1 MPGSCSTYVPGMRE
15 ATKLLLDGKI
25 GRRAFIYRLGQI
37 GMASSLASG
46 LEGAPSEPVAG
57 RVVRGMTGGELM
69 AELLV
74 EWNVPYV
81 FGLGGSEEVGFLD
94 ALVDRLALQYVHGIH
109 EASVMSMADGYA
121 RATEDVPI
129 MNLHSVPGAAYA
141 LGPMVNAFKDR
152 IPVVVTVARQ
162 STDMRGTNAFL
173 ESVNLHQLPQEYT
186 QWTWDVMNAK
196 TIPEVVRR
204 IADMLVEA
212 EFPVIAVGKEGA
224 RFDPSE
230 PLMELAELL
239 GAPVFQDIY
248 MAHGPMVFPSTHP
261 HYAGMFRQDPS
272 YPTDID
278 LYWALGGTMFGFGK
292 LPSEPIVPRTA
303 KVIHSGLD
311 SAEVSRTYPAD
322 LAVIAGVK
330 ATLAAVLDELRRRDL
345 PKLVVEDRKRHV
357 EEYHAGMRAR
367 LAGAAETA
375 WDRSPITNER
385 LMVELNRRIAPD
397 AIVVSELITSEPYVP
412 YYLDIDHT
420 RTERR
425 RNLAT
430 SSGVLGWGVPAAIG
444 AHIGRQDREC
454 LALVGDGCFQ
464 FGVHRLW
471 TTARYEVPVGIVIW
485 NNGQYQANRRFLHA
499 YGGRAAETGKYI
511 GCNLASPEIDN
522 VALAK
527 GYGVEGDLVEEPGEV
542 GPAIERCLRAM
553 REGRPYV
560 LDVKVERRFG
570 GSESTW
576 YDFFSVAKRQARQS

>member
-1 MPGSCSTYVPGMRE
+1 
-15 ATKLLLDGKI
+15 
-25 GRRAFIYRLGQI
+25 
-37 GMASSLASG
+37 
-46 LEGAPSEPVAG
+46 
-57 RVVRGMTGGELM
+57 M

-94 ALVDRLALQYVHGIH
+94 VLVDRLALQYVHGIH

-129 MNLHSVPGAAYA
+129 MNLHSVAGAAYA

-152 IPVVVTVARQ
+152 IPVVVTVGRQ

-261 HYAGMFRQDPS
+261 HYAGMFRQEPS

-311 SAEVSRTYPAD
+311 SAEVSRTYLAD

-330 ATLAAVLDELRRRDL
+330 ATLAAVLDELRRRA
-345 PKLVVEDRKRHV
+345 PSTRS
-357 EEYHAGMRAR
+357 
-367 LAGAAETA
+367 AEA
-375 WDRSPITNER
+375 
-385 LMVELNRRIAPD
+385 
-397 AIVVSELITSEPYVP
+397 
-412 YYLDIDHT
+412 
-420 RTERR
+420 RR
-425 RNLAT
+425 RRSQAARR
-430 SSGVLGWGVPAAIG
+430 GVPRRNARTPRRCRGDSLGSKSHYQRTLDGRAESTHCPRRDRRER
-444 AHIGRQDREC
+444 AHHVRAVRSLLLGHRSIP
-454 LALVGDGCFQ
+454 APSGDGIL
-464 FGVHRLW
+464 R
-471 TTARYEVPVGIVIW
+471 P
-485 NNGQYQANRRFLHA
+485 
-499 YGGRAAETGKYI
+499 AA
-511 GCNLASPEIDN
+511 
-522 VALAK
+522 V
-527 GYGVEGDLVEEPGEV
+527 
-542 GPAIERCLRAM
+542 
-553 REGRPYV
+553 
-560 LDVKVERRFG
+560 
-570 GSESTW
+570 
-576 YDFFSVAKRQARQS
+576 FSVGACPPQ